1 MIFIA
6 ASIIGQMPLT
16 VPYPDVKANIVKE
29 AIHVNSNSQDA
40 GDDVEVV
47 RDNNL
52 PYDHPTSLNAFDLVS
67 RCGGFLL
74 DKMFSPELFYKP
86 PPLTSTSIN
95 NSSSSSSSTNTGEE
109 KKILSQSVGGN
120 ILFGASI
127 TSKTNKCYHFTA
139 NSITPIELIKYVY
152 QALIELGFKFQNS
165 KDNIMRT
172 AIIESTLLTVKGLIG
187 MTIQVFELTPQ
198 LCLLEIRKGKGDIL
212 EWMNAYHDLIDN
224 HLLNYI
230 NITM

>member
-1 MIFIA
+1 MISIA
-6 ASIIGQMPLT
+6 IIIGQLPLT
-16 VPYPDVKANIVKE
+16 VPYPTDVKANLVKE
-29 AIHVNSNSQDA
+29 AIHINNNTNSNDGV

-47 RDNNL
+47 RDNQ
-52 PYDHPTSLNAFDLVS
+52 PDDHPITLNAFDLIS

-74 DKMFSPELFYKP
+74 DKMFSPDLFYKP
-86 PPLTSTSIN
+86 PPISTSIN
-95 NSSSSSSSTNTGEE
+95 TTGEE

-120 ILFGASI
+120 ILFGTSI
-127 TSKTNKCYHFTA
+127 TTSKTNKCYHFTA
-139 NSITPIELIKYVY
+139 NSITPIELIKYIY
-152 QALIELGFKFQNS
+152 QALIELGFKFENS

>member
-1 MIFIA
+1 
-6 ASIIGQMPLT
+6 MPLT
-16 VPYPDVKANIVKE
+16 VPYPDVKANVVKE

-52 PYDHPTSLNAFDLVS
+52 PYDHPTALNAFDLIS

-86 PPLTSTSIN
+86 PSLTSTSTSIN
-95 NSSSSSSSTNTGEE
+95 SSRSNTGEE

-139 NSITPIELIKYVY
+139 NSLTPIELIKYVY
-152 QALIELGFKFQNS
+152 QALIELGFKFENS